1 MCGGQCTTLGKRSY
15 TLHVGNLESGEAG
28 VFLYAHVMLLM
39 VWAASSFNSLVLLS
53 GLFWFGVKW
62 VEVSTNLV
70 WFGFSSQW
78 AGLKWI
84 ELSFSSLF
92 VDLEGLF

>member
-1 MCGGQCTTLGKRSY
+1 
-15 TLHVGNLESGEAG
+15 
-28 VFLYAHVMLLM
+28 MLLM
-39 VWAASSFNSLVLLS
+39 VWAASSFNGLVLLS

-78 AGLKWI
+78 AGLIWI
-84 ELSFSSLF
+84 ELSFSNSI

>member
-1 MCGGQCTTLGKRSY
+1 MTGRREIRVKLPTSVVDRSVQCHHLQ
-15 TLHVGNLESGEAG
+15 L
-28 VFLYAHVMLLM
+28 MLLM
-39 VWAASSFNSLVLLS
+39 VWAASSFNGLVLLS

-78 AGLKWI
+78 AGLIWI
-84 ELSFSSLF
+84 ELSFSSSF